1 MCVCVCVWLLELE
14 NANGGTI
21 ETAVARKGGRGVE
34 DDNLWFRSLR
44 KLE

>member
-1 MCVCVCVWLLELE
+1 MSYSMCVCVCVCVFWLLELD

-34 DDNLWFRSLR
+34 VDNL
-44 KLE
+44 